1 MIGEFLSG
9 AVARDVKKAFAGL
22 VLWNARTGA
31 DLKAVF
37 ETLERVLVS
46 RSGWR
51 TAKDILKCF

>member
-9 AVARDVKKAFAGL
+9 AVARDVKKAFADL

-37 ETLERVLVS
+37 ERLERVLVS